1 VVTSQFDDEPAERS
15 RLVGRVLVG
24 AAQAQLPPGPLVQ
37 PGDGGSRCS
46 NMAIGSGGHPAAKRS
61 RTSTSGSTLVPRL
74 RYVMEDAWV
83 EVRSAAPGDVDA
95 VVRLAASR
103 RAQYETYQPVFWRP
117 AADAAARQ
125 RTYLAGLIDDP
136 AVISLVAVT
145 DRDVTGFA
153 IATVEPAPPVY
164 EPGGLTCLVDDFVVA
179 DPRDWPTVGVVLLR
193 ALSRA
198 AQERGAAQI
207 VVVTAQLDGAKRAV
221 LAASGLS
228 VASEWWVRPLNTE

>member
-1 VVTSQFDDEPAERS
+1 
-15 RLVGRVLVG
+15 
-24 AAQAQLPPGPLVQ
+24 
-37 PGDGGSRCS
+37 
-46 NMAIGSGGHPAAKRS
+46 
-61 RTSTSGSTLVPRL
+61 
-74 RYVMEDAWV
+74 
-83 EVRSAAPGDVDA
+83 
-95 VVRLAASR
+95 LAAAR

-125 RTYLAGLIDDP
+125 RTYLAGLVDDP

-207 VVVTAQLDGAKRAV
+207 VVVTAELDGAKRAV

-228 VASEWWVRPLNTE
+228 VASEWWVRRLNTE